1 MRPKRYFRST
11 TPPPFARDDTRH
23 ANPFFFLSSSSSVV
37 TRNLFQV
44 NLLVFFP
51 PQFMWGWDFF
61 FFSNRF
67 QNAAKWSRLV
77 SLANAEE
84 RGGLVEGVA
93 QESWHREA
101 KHWDGGG
108 KTFSPVEGA
117 KDRTRK
123 VEPRCFKL
131 AFRGSERKLEDRWW
145 LFQQYSHQLAK
156 CFSLFNFDLLL
167 FNSPML
173 HPLRGISF
181 SPFSACNSREAIQSV
196 SLSREFWFSG
206 WLAHSQTHGI
216 ASSPSFRN
224 YWHTQNHFPP

>member
-1 MRPKRYFRST
+1 MQT
-11 TPPPFARDDTRH
+11 
-23 ANPFFFLSSSSSVV
+23 PFFFFLLLLQLSLVICFKSIC
-37 TRNLFQV
+37 LF
-44 NLLVFFP
+44 FFP
-51 PQFMWGWDFF
+51 PNLCEGGIS
-61 FFSNRF
+61 FSF
-67 QNAAKWSRLV
+67 QIV
-77 SLANAEE
+77 SKMPRNGRALSLWQMLKN
-84 RGGLVEGVA
+84 EGVWLKVSPRRVDI
-93 QESWHREA
+93 EKRNI
-101 KHWDGGG
+101 WDGGG